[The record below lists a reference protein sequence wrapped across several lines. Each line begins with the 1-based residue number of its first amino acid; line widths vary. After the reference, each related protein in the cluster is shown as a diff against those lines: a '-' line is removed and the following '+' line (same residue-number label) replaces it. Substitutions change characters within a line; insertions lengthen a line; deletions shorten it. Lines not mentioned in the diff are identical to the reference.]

1 MYENCL
7 AIGYQGSLFGHCY
20 ILFSLDD
27 CLMHL
32 DIRSAKKPYALLSN
46 NFVFFLNCMWL
57 PKCHFQLL
65 ENNYTLYLFMI
76 LCFHIQG
83 TGTI

>member
-7 AIGYQGSLFGHCY
+7 AIGYEGSLFGHCY

-32 DIRSAKKPYALLSN
+32 DIRSTKKPYALLSN
-46 NFVFFLNCMWL
+46 NFGFFS
-57 PKCHFQLL
+57 K
-65 ENNYTLYLFMI
+65 LYVVAKMSFSI
-76 LCFHIQG
+76 IG
-83 TGTI
+83 E